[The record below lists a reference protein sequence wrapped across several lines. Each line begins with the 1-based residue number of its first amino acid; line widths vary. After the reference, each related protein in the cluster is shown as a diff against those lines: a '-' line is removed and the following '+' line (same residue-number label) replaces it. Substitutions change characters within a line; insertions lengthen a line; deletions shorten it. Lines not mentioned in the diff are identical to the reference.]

1 MRKHTKSLVE
11 LKNIWFRYE
20 GQKGYILEDINLEI
34 RDGDILL
41 LLGKSGS
48 GKTTIAR
55 IITGLI
61 PHFYRGDLKGD
72 VIINGKLVID
82 KPIYEIAEYVGL
94 IRQNPENQILM
105 TNVEREIAF
114 SLEFLDMPREDMKKR
129 TNEIANKLGISHL
142 LSRDI
147 DSLSGGEL
155 QKVAIASILVRRPV
169 TIILDEPSS
178 YLSPSSVNKLRQ
190 HIVSL
195 NRERIAFL
203 IIDHRIDYWLDI
215 ATRIAVIYNGKKIF
229 DNNLARFLKFI
240 EGVDIGLNI
249 PLHLR
254 LAIDANKCCGKRVL
268 PLTQDTKKILKVLQK
283 SGGNDRV

>member
-1 MRKHTKSLVE
+1 MKSLVE

-20 GQKGYILEDINLEI
+20 GQEDYILKDINLEI
-34 RDGDILL
+34 RDRDILL
-41 LLGKSGS
+41 LLGRSGS

-61 PHFYRGDLKGD
+61 PHFYRGELKGN
-72 VIINGKLVID
+72 VIINGRSIVN

-114 SLEFLDMPREDMKKR
+114 SLEFLDIPREDMRKR
-129 TNEIANKLGISHL
+129 VHETANKLGISNL

-155 QKVAIASILVRRPV
+155 QKVAIASILVRKPSI
-169 TIILDEPSS
+169 IILDEPSS
-178 YLSPSSVNKLRQ
+178 YLSPSSVNRLRQ
-190 HIVSL
+190 YIMML
-195 NRERIAFL
+195 NSEGIAFL

-215 ATRIAVIYNGKKIF
+215 TTRIAVIYKGKKIF
-229 DNNLARFLKFI
+229 DNNLTEFLKFI
-240 EGVDIGLNI
+240 EKFDVGLNI

-254 LAIDANKCCGKRVL
+254 LAIDVNKCCGKRVL
-268 PLTQDTKKILKVLQK
+268 PITQDTKKVLQILQK
-283 SGGNDRV
+283 GGNNDRV